1 MLLLSDI
8 NRSQM
13 FLYPYVGQCQI
24 LVPITMLYVNMTI
37 PWSPNFTNKTKV
49 LKVVIRRAKDTD
61 DDEERC

>member
-1 MLLLSDI
+1 
-8 NRSQM
+8 M

-24 LVPITMLYVNMTI
+24 LVPITKLYVNMTI

-49 LKVVIRRAKDTD
+49 LKVVIRRAIDTD